1 MKHRTLGSGT
11 VATYAAALAVLF
23 SVPVAGLADPL
34 GSGATQG
41 GIIIDLEV
49 CILQADSPEPPEQ
62 TPPLI
67 EVSSD
72 CHDKATGE
80 SGSNG
85 LPGVDD
91 IGDLFSS
98 FPGLGGLPILNGFPM
113 FNGLPSFNELSSFD
127 ELPTFSGLSEL
138 TDIF

>member
-23 SVPVAGLADPL
+23 SVPVAGMADPL
-34 GSGATQG
+34 GSGGTQG
-41 GIIIDLEV
+41 GIIIDLEL

-67 EVSSD
+67 ELSSD
-72 CHDKATGE
+72 CHDKAEGE

-91 IGDLFSS
+91 LGDLFSS
-98 FPGLGGLPILNGFPM
+98 FPGLGGLPILNGLPTFS
-113 FNGLPSFNELSSFD
+113 GLPSFD